1 MKNHRPARIIALLM
15 ALVLTFA
22 ACAGPQAPTD
32 APTAAPTSGQT
43 ETQAPEPT
51 ASSAPE
57 QTDAPTQTEPAS
69 QEPSQTEEAGLPEL
83 AALTATLG
91 EATASFTAP
100 DDAFDG
106 TVIEAFYHPGGLIPT
121 LEPVDAEE
129 LTEEGAATIDRAMR
143 AYTSTGTEDLIIQ
156 AADSFWLYDHLTE
169 HQQTIYDAI
178 YVLAMDPVT
187 PDYYVSFQTTVNPG
201 TDQMMIDF
209 LLAWLCI
216 GDDHPELW
224 WAYYWNGTTSLNLQY
239 NTTPQNGRYTCYL
252 SFTEPYTTFEE
263 DVTAFNAAVEE
274 FLSDI
279 DPDAD
284 EAAKALQVHD
294 KLIEWGIYDM
304 DILQNNKLD
313 FGHTAFGPFVGN
325 SSGAP
330 HYCVC
335 DGYAH
340 AYQYAL
346 QQLGMEALV
355 VCGMAGDAGADGGQG
370 GHAWSMVDID
380 GRWYEVDACWDDHTD
395 TLDEVKAAYAPSS
408 AEYRYYTEMLTD
420 ESFMDR
426 VNHFMYRLMTAEINN
441 YTAPDNLTYT
451 TKETHDVIRAN
462 LHRSALYGGQI
473 VGIGPRYCP
482 SIEDKVVRFADKER
496 HQTFLE
502 PEGLDTDEV
511 YVQGMSSSLPAD
523 VQEAFYKTI
532 IGLEDV
538 KIVRP
543 AYAIEYDC
551 IESDSLQLSLEHRQ
565 VENLFCAGQFNGSS
579 GYEEAAAQGLIA
591 GINAARKIQGKD
603 PLILDRSEAYIG
615 VLIDDLVTKGT
626 SEPYRIMTSRAEYR
640 LLLRQDNADLR
651 LTEKGYE
658 GGLVSEERYQRYLNK
673 KKMVEEELE
682 RLENTTVGPKEAEDF
697 LLRMGCTPLKHRA
710 SLKDLLKRPQITY
723 KSLLE
728 IDPDRPLDPGT
739 GEPLAGGH
747 IAEQVE
753 VQIKYAG
760 YIEKQL
766 QQVERFRKLED
777 KKLPADLDYE
787 AIDGLRIE
795 AKQKLSTIRPL
806 SIGQASRINGVSPA
820 DINVLMIW
828 MEKKRRE
835 HRE

>member
-1 MKNHRPARIIALLM
+1 MKKHRPARIIALLM

-69 QEPSQTEEAGLPEL
+69 QESSQTEEAGLPEL

-121 LEPVDAEE
+121 LEPVDAEG

-325 SSGAP
+325 SSGTP

-420 ESFMDR
+420 KNFMDR

-441 YTAPDNLTYT
+441 YTAPDSLTYT
-451 TKETHDVIRAN
+451 TKDGKYRLRLVGDSQRTRYAEYADAKDTVQG
-462 LHRSALYGGQI
+462 LESALFPIADGRLIDGGGGTEPNPGKTEEPTNPTNQTGPYAAIAGSYIVTSYNGFDQRALSQYYGANYYESLSQF
-473 VGIGPRYCP
+473 
-482 SIEDKVVRFADKER
+482 DLNADGTGVLRENGASFPF
-496 HQTFLE
+496 TFIYDGYTLYMYAANGG
-502 PEGLDTDEV
+502 GL
-511 YVQGMSSSLPAD
+511 LL
-523 VQEAFYKTI
+523 FY
-532 IGLEDV
+532 L
-538 KIVRP
+538 
-543 AYAIEYDC
+543 
-551 IESDSLQLSLEHRQ
+551 
-565 VENLFCAGQFNGSS
+565 NGSFVW
-579 GYEEAAAQGLIA
+579 Y
-591 GINAARKIQGKD
+591 
-603 PLILDRSEAYIG
+603 
-615 VLIDDLVTKGT
+615 
-626 SEPYRIMTSRAEYR
+626 
-640 LLLRQDNADLR
+640 
-651 LTEKGYE
+651 
-658 GGLVSEERYQRYLNK
+658 
-673 KKMVEEELE
+673 
-682 RLENTTVGPKEAEDF
+682 
-697 LLRMGCTPLKHRA
+697 
-710 SLKDLLKRPQITY
+710 
-723 KSLLE
+723 
-728 IDPDRPLDPGT
+728 
-739 GEPLAGGH
+739 
-747 IAEQVE
+747 
-753 VQIKYAG
+753 
-760 YIEKQL
+760 
-766 QQVERFRKLED
+766 
-777 KKLPADLDYE
+777 DYY
-787 AIDGLRIE
+787 G
-795 AKQKLSTIRPL
+795 
-806 SIGQASRINGVSPA
+806 
-820 DINVLMIW
+820 NVYGFT
-828 MEKKRRE
+828 RR
-835 HRE
+835 